1 MMKIMRRMMK
11 LMMAMSMMRR
21 MMREMMKGFSVSS
34 RWQDQSNMGED
45 ANMINLHV

>member
-1 MMKIMRRMMK
+1 MK
-11 LMMAMSMMRR
+11 LMMAMRR
-21 MMREMMKGFSVSS
+21 MMRIMMKGLSVIS